1 MPPVFIS
8 LNECL
13 STGSPT
19 RGRECYWNLAGKGLR
34 SEMLLFT
41 GQPPTTK
48 NNPIIQS
55 KMSTVPSWRIPVLYY
70 KRFIQIQCA
79 SRWRNII
86 AAISCRS
93 FIELFPSLYFLFF
106 NRIGQHNIIQ
116 KLLIIK
122 KLHKLALMNYCV
134 VDTYITTS
142 QVKKKNFANNLE
154 PYPLLPVFLAGQDL
168 FFPLIFLT
176 QLLSFICKF

>member
-8 LNECL
+8 LNEWL

-19 RGRECYWNLAGKGLR
+19 GGGECYFNLAGRGLR
-34 SEMLLFT
+34 SEMLLST
-41 GQPPTTK
+41 GQPPTIK

-55 KMSTVPSWRIPVLYY
+55 KMSTMPSWRISVLYY
-70 KRFIQIQCA
+70 KRFFQIQCS
-79 SRWRNII
+79 SRWRKII

-93 FIELFPSLYFLFF
+93 FIELFPSLYFLFL

-116 KLLIIK
+116 KLLIIN

-134 VDTYITTS
+134 ADTYITTT

-154 PYPLLPVFLAGQDL
+154 PYPLLLVFLAGQDL
-168 FFPLIFLT
+168 FFSLIFLT